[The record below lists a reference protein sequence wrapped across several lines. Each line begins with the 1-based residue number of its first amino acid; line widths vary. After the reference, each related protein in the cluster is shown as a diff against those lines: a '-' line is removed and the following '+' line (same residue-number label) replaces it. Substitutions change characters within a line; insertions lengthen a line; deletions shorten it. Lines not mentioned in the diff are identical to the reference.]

1 MREHML
7 KEERNLFPLT
17 MVVLTK
23 EDWQLI
29 DEEVD
34 AIDDPLFGEMI
45 AEEYQ
50 RLYQL
55 IVDHSLIARKSG

>member
-7 KEERNLFPLT
+7 KEERRLFPLA
-17 MVVLTK
+17 MAVLAK
-23 EDWQLI
+23 ADWQLI
-29 DEEVD
+29 DEGVD

-55 IVDHSLIARKSG
+55 IVDHSSTARKSG